1 MWCNAFLFGMSIW
14 ITWMGL
20 SDGLLYILSLVLNRI
35 KDSCITLPVIE
46 DYVCQMQSC
55 SQSLQSQ
62 LKSIKYS
69 EIECF
74 ISYKCFQNQG
84 LLLASLVSLFY
95 SSFHASIFALE
106 WDSYF
111 DYRVNRTDSV
121 FVYISVHSSCKT
133 TRKQLTFTHNFN
145 GNPTSFHEGN
155 FSLICS
161 PFSLFMSPTDF
172 SLKL

>member
-1 MWCNAFLFGMSIW
+1 MWCNAFLFGMNIW
-14 ITWMGL
+14 ITWVGL
-20 SDGLLYILSLVLNRI
+20 RDGLLYIILLVLNRI
-35 KDSCITLPVIE
+35 KDACITIE
-46 DYVCQMQSC
+46 DYVCQMQSS
-55 SQSLQSQ
+55 SQSLQSP

-69 EIECF
+69 EINCF
-74 ISYKCFQNQG
+74 ISYKCFQNQC
-84 LLLASLVSLFY
+84 LLLASLMSLFY

-111 DYRVNRTDSV
+111 NYRVNRTDSV

-133 TRKQLTFTHNFN
+133 TWKQLTFTHNFN

-161 PFSLFMSPTDF
+161 PFSHFMSPTDF
-172 SLKL
+172 PLKL